1 MAMMRR
7 LSVALLCVMICSMLT
22 SAQQRDINKLK
33 QEREATKR
41 EIKETSQKITTNER
55 ETQRN
60 LSRLNSLRAEI
71 TEKNVEIGA
80 IQLDV
85 DSIDMRVKAM
95 ADSISGL
102 EAQRAKLRNAY
113 AASLRKTQPSL
124 SSVNLMSFVFSSESF
139 GQAYQRMRYIKEFSN
154 WRKRKTAEISEITDR
169 LALRK
174 QSYDSLQQQRLAVL
188 SQLSNARN
196 RLQATHNETN
206 QLVAKLKKEGGA
218 LRKLLKQ
225 KEQRARALDREV
237 DRLIAAEQQKSSAS
251 GSKKS
256 SGKKAGTGVAGTAA
270 DRALTGSFESNK
282 GRLLFPVSGSYRI
295 VRPFGR
301 HKHPDLEHVETENS
315 GIDIE
320 VGPGSMARAIFKGK
334 VSAIFQQPGFNTIV
348 MIRHGNY
355 LSIYANLASINVKMG
370 DVVNTGQSIGTIFA
384 DPDEGNSA
392 ILHFELRKERTKLNP
407 TLWVK

>member
-41 EIKETSQKITTNER
+41 EIKETSRKITTNER

-154 WRKRKTAEISEITDR
+154 WRKRKTAEINEITDR

-348 MIRHGNY
+348 MVRHGNY

-370 DVVNTGQSIGTIFA
+370 DVVNIGQSIGTIFA

>member
-1 MAMMRR
+1 MMRR

-41 EIKETSQKITTNER
+41 EIKETSRKITTNER

-154 WRKRKTAEISEITDR
+154 WRKRKTAEINEITDR

-348 MIRHGNY
+348 MVRHGNY

-370 DVVNTGQSIGTIFA
+370 DVVNIGQSIGTIFA